1 MRATMILLAATWLMC
16 ATPGGAAA
24 QGTAETPA
32 YIGSAACAD
41 CHQEETRDWQGS
53 HHQLAWTPPDAA
65 HVLGD
70 FDDTA
75 FTLNGITTRFTTRDG
90 QYFIESDGADGSMTT
105 WPVAGVAGIAP
116 LQQYLIETEPG
127 KLQSF
132 DVVWD
137 VEQARWYHLY
147 PDQGLL
153 AGDGLHWTGPYKNW
167 NARCAECHATD
178 FEKNFDPQAKTY
190 ASTQS
195 EIGVGCEACHGPGEA
210 HRDWALANGTY
221 DPDRWAGLGDTALT
235 MDFSAGAEAEIQQC
249 AGCHSRREA
258 YEDGNPLPGTAYH
271 DAYRLSSLRQGL
283 YHPDGQILDEVYV
296 YGSFLQSKMYSKGV
310 ACTDC
315 HNPHS
320 ARHVAEGNGLCTQ
333 CHSEAGNDRFPSL
346 PLANYDDPGHHFHPA
361 GSDGAQCR
369 TCHMI
374 ERDYMGIDGRR
385 DHSFRVPRP
394 DLTLE
399 TGAPNACNDCH
410 TDQSAQWAADTVSA
424 WYPDS
429 RHRGPHVAQVFAP
442 AQRNPANSVEGLLG
456 IVEHEDLPA
465 ILRATALDLLTQ
477 VSDPAIAARTEPFLS
492 DPDPMVRAAAVASQ
506 RGAMQTDVAQRLV
519 SRLSDPSRTVRMAA
533 AREFLGLR
541 IAHMPTDAT
550 QALNTSMTEWQ
561 QSIRNKADFPEIQ
574 LVLGGIGLT
583 TRNMPAALSAFG
595 DAVTLDPQLIDAWVM
610 IARIHDALGDR
621 QAARRTLDAAIVA
634 NPDDISLPLMRADLS
649 D

>member
-1 MRATMILLAATWLMC
+1 
-16 ATPGGAAA
+16 
-24 QGTAETPA
+24 
-32 YIGSAACAD
+32 
-41 CHQEETRDWQGS
+41 
-53 HHQLAWTPPDAA
+53 
-65 HVLGD
+65 
-70 FDDTA
+70 
-75 FTLNGITTRFTTRDG
+75 
-90 QYFIESDGADGSMTT
+90 
-105 WPVAGVAGIAP
+105 
-116 LQQYLIETEPG
+116 
-127 KLQSF
+127 
-132 DVVWD
+132 
-137 VEQARWYHLY
+137 
-147 PDQGLL
+147 
-153 AGDGLHWTGPYKNW
+153 
-167 NARCAECHATD
+167 
-178 FEKNFDPQAKTY
+178 
-190 ASTQS
+190 
-195 EIGVGCEACHGPGEA
+195 
-210 HRDWALANGTY
+210 
-221 DPDRWAGLGDTALT
+221 
-235 MDFSAGAEAEIQQC
+235 
-249 AGCHSRREA
+249 
-258 YEDGNPLPGTAYH
+258 
-271 DAYRLSSLRQGL
+271 
-283 YHPDGQILDEVYV
+283 
-296 YGSFLQSKMYSKGV
+296 
-310 ACTDC
+310 
-315 HNPHS
+315 
-320 ARHVAEGNGLCTQ
+320 
-333 CHSEAGNDRFPSL
+333 
-346 PLANYDDPGHHFHPA
+346 
-361 GSDGAQCR
+361 
-369 TCHMI
+369 MI

-621 QAARRTLDAAIVA
+621 QAARRTLDAAIAA